1 MTTNTDDQ
9 VKVKITILSALI
21 LFSWT
26 NAYPQQLSH
35 QVLLPA
41 AGVIYT
47 GGITYSQTIG
57 ETAVAIFTSSD
68 YVLTQGF
75 QQPRLSF
82 LPGVAPAGTGVKA
95 YPNPVRDFV
104 NIELFGETGRSF
116 RITMSNFNGTVL
128 YSTDINFESKYW
140 YIQEIPVTSLS
151 SGLYFINVVSRDGV
165 VRRAFKI
172 EKI

>member
-1 MTTNTDDQ
+1 MN
-9 VKVKITILSALI
+9 VKGTILSVLI

-26 NAYPQQLSH
+26 KAFTQQLSH

-57 ETAVAIFTSSD
+57 ETAVELFTSSD
-68 YVLTQGF
+68 YILTQGF
-75 QQPRLSF
+75 QQPRF
-82 LPGVAPAGTGVKA
+82 TMLPGVQPLGTGVKA
-95 YPNPVRDFV
+95 FPNPVTDFV

-116 RITMSNFNGTVL
+116 RITVSNISGIIVYSKDLSFNT
-128 YSTDINFESKYW
+128 KYW
-140 YIQEIPVTSLS
+140 YIYEVQFASLS
-151 SGLYFINVVSRDGV
+151 SGLYFVVVVSTDGALH
-165 VRRAFKI
+165 RSFKI